1 MPNLQ
6 VAFASLQSKGKRLVM
21 TLEQLLFTRSVT
33 VGQRSSLTVGI
44 HCGIREKVGKRLRGF
59 FPYHVSKI
67 EYLKDH

>member
-21 TLEQLLFTRSVT
+21 TLEQLLFTQTVRQRFSVT
-33 VGQRSSLTVGI
+33 VVI
-44 HCGIREKVGKRLRGF
+44 HCGIREKVGMRSRGF

>member
-1 MPNLQ
+1 
-6 VAFASLQSKGKRLVM
+6 V
-21 TLEQLLFTRSVT
+21 TL
-33 VGQRSSLTVGI
+33 GQRFSLTVGI